1 MPASAV
7 ETSPTTTRPP
17 TATAAGTE
25 GATDTNATTGSAAT
39 PRPTYNTD
47 CPALN
52 NTIYHVPGST
62 KSFLRQCG
70 IDYSGTGATDL
81 VEAYTESMADCMNS
95 CASFDQCTAC
105 SWGYLEGDQGN
116 KHRCYMKKGLK
127 QKHSATS
134 DWCFAI
140 LQT

>member
-1 MPASAV
+1 M
-7 ETSPTTTRPP
+7 ETNPTTTSPP

-25 GATDTNATTGSAAT
+25 GATDTNTTTGSAAS
-39 PRPTYNTD
+39 PRPTYNSD

-105 SWGYLEGDQGN
+105 SWGYLQGDQGD
-116 KHRCYMKKGLK
+116 KHRCYMKKALK